1 MRVPRALARRT
12 TLSSRDIALTVPE
25 RVLHHAGATQAVQ
38 RSGLATF
45 LNVEAIRYL
54 QTSGMGLVEVQTMQQ
69 NTAARGL
76 YEKLGFEQVDQ
87 GIVLRK
93 S

>member
-1 MRVPRALARRT
+1 
-12 TLSSRDIALTVPE
+12 
-25 RVLHHAGATQAVQ
+25 VQ
-38 RSGLATF
+38 RIGLATF

-54 QTSGMGLVEVQTMQQ
+54 QTSGMGLVEAQTMQQ

-76 YEKLGFEQVDQ
+76 YEKLGFKQVDQ